1 MKKVTLKGY
10 VLVPEKDLSGVMAE
24 LPKHI
29 ELTLKEKGCLVFQ
42 VTQDSED
49 KNRLN
54 VYEEFIDREAF
65 DFHQA
70 RAKSSNWGEVSKNLK
85 KFYHIQEGNQ

>member
-1 MKKVTLKGY
+1 MKKVTLKGF
-10 VLVPEKDLSGVMAE
+10 VLVSEEDLFGVMAE

-42 VTQDSED
+42 VTQDSNN

-54 VYEEFIDREAF
+54 VYEEFIDRESF

-70 RAKSSNWGEVSKNLK
+70 RVKSSKWGEVSKNLEK
-85 KFYHIQEGNQ
+85 HYHIQEGIQ